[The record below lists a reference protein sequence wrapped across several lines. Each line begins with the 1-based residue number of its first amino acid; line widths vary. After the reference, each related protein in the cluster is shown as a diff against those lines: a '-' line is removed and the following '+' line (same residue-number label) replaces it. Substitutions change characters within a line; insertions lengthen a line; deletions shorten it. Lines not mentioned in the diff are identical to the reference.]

1 MCIFLHSKNYTIYEF
16 MASSDQILALIKSHM
31 SGDDERFRLIAAQIA
46 AAESKA
52 GHKVVSSSIK
62 QELNAKPVL
71 SVRMRRVNAVNAE
84 LSEMVLEVDKGF
96 VMKDLVSPSS
106 VTDKVNRVIR
116 EYHHKEKLAEYRL
129 QNRRKLLLA
138 GPSGTGKTMTASVI
152 ANEVRLPLYVVLM
165 EKVVTKFMGETSLKL
180 SKIFDLIAQEPGVYL
195 FDEFDAI
202 GTQRGLDNEVGEQ
215 RRILNSFLQF
225 MERDDSDSIIIS
237 ATNSVESLDKALFR
251 RFDEVINYQ
260 LPSPQ
265 EIEALILRQMDG
277 FLPASICLEMI
288 IPLFDKMSHAEIT
301 LVCRDVMKES
311 LLMDKIVDYELISSV
326 VAQRYLA
333 YAN

>member
-1 MCIFLHSKNYTIYEF
+1 

-265 EIEALILRQMDG
+265 EIEALILRQMEG

>member
-1 MCIFLHSKNYTIYEF
+1 MRKF
-16 MASSDQILALIKSHM
+16 SS
-31 SGDDERFRLIAAQIA
+31 
-46 AAESKA
+46 
-52 GHKVVSSSIK
+52 
-62 QELNAKPVL
+62 LNAD
-71 SVRMRRVNAVNAE
+71 
-84 LSEMVLEVDKGF
+84 LSEMVMEMNKDF
-96 VMKDLVSPSS
+96 VLKDLIVPPT
-106 VTDKVNRVIR
+106 VKDKVDRVIR
-116 EYHHKEKLAEYRL
+116 EYHHRAKLAEYRL
-129 QNRRKLLLA
+129 QNRRKLLFA

-165 EKVVTKFMGETSLKL
+165 EKVVTKYMGETSLKL
-180 SKIFDLIAQEPGVYL
+180 SKIFDLIMQEPGVYL

-225 MERDDSDSIIIS
+225 MERDESDSIIIS

-251 RFDEVINYQ
+251 RFDDVISYQ

-265 EIEALILRQMDG
+265 EIGNIILRQMEG
-277 FLPASICLEMI
+277 FLPASICMDRI
-288 IPLFDKMSHAEIT
+288 IPLFEKMSHAEIT
-301 LVCRDVMKES
+301 LVCRDVLKES
-311 LLMDKIVDYELISSV
+311 LLMDKTVDYDLISSV

>member
-1 MCIFLHSKNYTIYEF
+1 